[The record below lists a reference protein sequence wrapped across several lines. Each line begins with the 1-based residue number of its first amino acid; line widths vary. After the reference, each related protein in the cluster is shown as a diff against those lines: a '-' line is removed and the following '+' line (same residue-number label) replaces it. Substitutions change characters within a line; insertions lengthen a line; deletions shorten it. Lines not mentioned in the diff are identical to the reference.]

1 MLGICDSKL
10 GVIKHGPRT
19 LLQMRT
25 RKPLKRLT
33 VTNILRLQAAVD
45 EYQKLEAS

>member
-1 MLGICDSKL
+1 
-10 GVIKHGPRT
+10 
-19 LLQMRT
+19 MRT